1 MKLSQRRAESVVNYL
16 IDHGIDKER
25 LTPIGYGESRPKVVT
40 RKVAEQNPFLH
51 EGDTLTEAFITA
63 LPDEAQ
69 QEACHALN
77 RRTEFRVLRITYG
90 LFDKI
95 KKEAKKEEEEQKKA
109 DEKEENE
116 SDTEEPIVADDDYF
130 FF

>member
-16 IDHGIDKER
+16 IAHGIVDER
-25 LTPIGYGESRPKVVT
+25 LTPVGYGESRPKVVT

-51 EGDTLTEAFITA
+51 EGDTLTEAFINA
-63 LPDEAQ
+63 LPDEEQ
-69 QEACHALN
+69 KEACHALN

-95 KKEAKKEEEEQKKA
+95 KPNAKKEEEK
-109 DEKEENE
+109 KEEEN
-116 SDTEEPIVADDDYF
+116 TEENDTQEDQPAVVEDDYF

>member
-1 MKLSQRRAESVVNYL
+1 MPRKAEYYQKLSQRRAERVVNYL
-16 IDHGIDKER
+16 IDHGIATDR
-25 LTPIGYGESRPKVVT
+25 LTPVGYGESRPKVVT

-95 KKEAKKEEEEQKKA
+95 KTERKEEE
-109 DEKEENE
+109 
-116 SDTEEPIVADDDYF
+116 DDYF